1 MKGGLK
7 MRLYILTLIFF
18 FFSTIS
24 TFSQERLDHTSISF
38 KDSETFITT
47 LSEILKQDFNNDQIK
62 KATQTFKAKSTGFLA
77 ISKNELFEKLPIP
90 SEDLILSSRHLELL
104 ENPESLTELQN
115 KVYTSAIGVLNSN
128 LSKGLSKGLSLGALP
143 IAALV
148 AAVVDEK
155 DKKNKR
161 TVSISASTLM
171 LEENGG
177 TSEITI
183 SLSDLAV
190 NDIIV
195 GLDFD
200 GTATEGI
207 DFSGLSSVLI
217 PAGETS
223 VSFTFSSIDDG
234 VYEGNETSAIK
245 ISSINNA
252 NFSSSSIVTLTITED
267 EAIPTVLLETSGNTI
282 AEESGSSIIFTASI
296 DQVSSADLAVTI
308 STIVNSHSRSY
319 TPNIPTFINIII
331 PAGSLSG
338 TATFTPTDNNSY
350 DGTANVNFAITSISG
365 SGAVGDTV
373 IIPTNGASEIVNITE
388 SEVEPLV
395 QISGSSSSVTEGSTA
410 ITLTATLSGSTYE
423 ETTIILDGI
432 GSATPSLDYSFSNI
446 KIAAGETTGFISFI
460 PLSDD
465 LYEGDE
471 TAIVS
476 ISTVSGG
483 GAKESGDQSVTVEII
498 DAESAPT
505 VTLSP
510 STSSVT
516 EGDSALTM
524 TASLSVATTADVT
537 VTLDT
542 SGTAIEGTDY
552 SNISDIIVSAGST
565 TGTATFTSID
575 DNVYEG
581 TETAKVTIGSVSG
594 GSASAASSE
603 IIASISLADDES
615 APTVSL
621 SSSDTSVKEDGSA
634 ITVTVT
640 LANIADEDVIV
651 SLNTSG
657 TATDGTDY
665 EIISDITIPAGLVS
679 GTGQITPIDDLVSE
693 GVETLIVSLGTL
705 SGADATLG
713 SPSGLTLSL
722 IDDDVPNITLSASDI
737 SIKEDSTSSLT
748 LTVAASMIA
757 TEDIVVTLGAAGTA
771 TSGTDYTALP
781 STVTI
786 AAGETTAT
794 TFFALKDDALYD
806 AASDETAIISITNV
820 DGGNALESGDQLVT
834 LTIVDNESA
843 PTVTLTSDVTTVA
856 EDGGTG
862 VLTAT
867 LSNATYEDV
876 TVGFDFNGTATA
888 GIDYDTDLLTE
899 IIILAGSTTGTA
911 SGTSLSDDL
920 YEGDETAIVSIS
932 TVSGGGAK
940 ESGDQSVTV
949 EIIDAES
956 APTVTLSSNVSSL
969 AESGETAIITATLS
983 VATYEDVTVV
993 LDASGTAL
1001 YDTDYTYQTVITI
1014 PAGATQGTASGASI
1028 DDDIYEGNE
1037 TVIITIYNISGG
1049 GAEENG
1055 AQSEI
1060 ITIIDNESAPT
1071 VTLTSDVTTVAE
1083 DGGTGVLTATLSNA
1097 TYEDVTVGFDF
1108 NGTATAGIDYD
1119 TDLLTEIIILAGS
1132 TTGTASGTSLS
1143 DDLYEGD
1150 ETAIVSISTVSG
1162 GGAKES
1168 GDQSV
1173 TVEIIDAE
1181 SAPTVTLSSN
1191 VSSLAESGETA
1202 IITATLSVA
1211 TYEDVTVVL
1220 DASGT
1225 ALYDTDYTYQTVITI
1240 PAGATQGTASGASID
1255 DDIYEGNETVII
1267 TIYNI
1272 SGGGAEENGA
1282 QSEIIT
1288 IIDNESA
1295 PTVTLSSNVSS
1306 VAESGG
1312 TAIITATLSEA
1323 VEETVQI
1330 TLSSGGTSIEGDDYV
1345 NLSQI
1350 IIGQGD
1356 TTGYIS
1362 LKPIVDTLY
1371 ENSETAVIS
1380 IHTISGGGVLENGVQ
1395 EISLI
1400 IIDEELD
1407 SGTQAIYNSSN
1418 ESVWLSAEEFSNS
1431 NLYSCCREDEKT
1443 SYENINLHKA
1453 LSYEDENG
1461 DPIIGTGKLISIIDS
1476 GFQVKGFGNNI
1487 ATHTEFI
1494 GKTIL
1499 NADPNWFTTYQNNN
1513 EHGTAVAGVAAG
1525 NFGSGLSMGVAPGAN
1540 LHLFDYSYDGSYH
1553 ETWPEYW
1560 AEGVRDAA
1568 EHGAVVQNNSW
1579 GFDDS
1584 QSTYDASANITN
1596 YVGYMNNNNVSG
1608 AQTLSDFYEF
1618 DTDQNGE
1625 FDIYFYGAPGD
1636 WQEYIDALDEF
1647 QETGVVVFA
1656 LSNNWDLGDADVS
1669 AALPELFSELK
1680 EAWITVA
1687 SVDIS
1692 DGDILGKS
1700 YWHDS
1705 APCGSTAEYCLAA
1718 DGNEIFMPGYSDVT
1732 DDDGFSYGTEIG
1744 TSFAAPQVSGAIALL
1759 SSHFPNHSPEALT
1772 DRLLASANNNIG
1784 EDFEIIGSVTFGNGV
1799 VHGYSNE
1806 AGHGILDVYAALQPI
1821 ISSSYTQNQIYAG
1834 SNTIGK
1840 SSFNLNFSTA
1850 SISRSFGDAI
1860 EIGLANTNTYFYDA
1874 LDGGF
1879 AVGMNDLTFSLNPAK
1894 PSLSVKFEL
1903 SKLTSVS
1910 NKFLHFENTGWS
1922 ESSDDRKGFFNASVS
1937 SSPSALNNFY
1947 LNAGAAD
1954 LGFASYSMP
1963 TLSGIQ
1969 GGDGFNL
1976 GLNIGEG
1983 FLTTSFT
1990 QTNISNNLD
1999 NEVQSSFITSY
2010 QQEISKD
2017 LTYSL
2022 MFGLADEGSKFLG
2035 MTGDGAFDL
2044 EGSKS
2049 NTALAGAK
2057 VRFGV
2062 GEMSSIGLMAAI
2074 SKSEL
2079 SENNQGFVTGI
2090 DNVTADTFALSFD
2103 TFNVFGNDK
2112 LSISMS
2118 QPHRVNSGTMGMQ
2131 IAGLADS
2138 DGNIPYTYHDISLT
2152 PSGRQVDLS
2161 IEYSKD
2167 ISENATI
2174 GARFIH
2180 TKEAGHVKSAQDENS
2195 IFAGIKYKNL
2205 NLGGSYVDVSNRVE
2219 AEINYT
2225 ISW

>member
-1071 VTLTSDVTTVAE
+1071 VTL
-1083 DGGTGVLTATLSNA
+1083 
-1097 TYEDVTVGFDF
+1097 
-1108 NGTATAGIDYD
+1108 
-1119 TDLLTEIIILAGS
+1119 
-1132 TTGTASGTSLS
+1132 
-1143 DDLYEGD
+1143 
-1150 ETAIVSISTVSG
+1150 
-1162 GGAKES
+1162 
-1168 GDQSV
+1168 
-1173 TVEIIDAE
+1173 
-1181 SAPTVTLSSN
+1181 
-1191 VSSLAESGETA
+1191 
-1202 IITATLSVA
+1202 
-1211 TYEDVTVVL
+1211 
-1220 DASGT
+1220 
-1225 ALYDTDYTYQTVITI
+1225 
-1240 PAGATQGTASGASID
+1240 
-1255 DDIYEGNETVII
+1255 
-1267 TIYNI
+1267 
-1272 SGGGAEENGA
+1272 
-1282 QSEIIT
+1282 
-1288 IIDNESA
+1288 
-1295 PTVTLSSNVSS
+1295 SSNVSS

-1894 PSLSVKFEL
+1894 TSLSVKFEL